1 MKKVND
7 MLTFRKQQL
16 ISRMKFLI
24 TQLEEE

>member
-16 ISRMKFLI
+16 INRMKFLI